1 MDNAP
6 SKPRWRNLKA
16 QRYFYDLAYRLR
28 KSVTTTELFENTAQ
42 KPQEFEND
50 GFVF

>member
-6 SKPRWRNLKA
+6 SKPLWKNLNV

-28 KSVTTTELFENTAQ
+28 KSVTTTELFENAAQ
-42 KPQEFEND
+42 KPQEFENA
-50 GFVF
+50 GFAF

>member
-16 QRYFYDLAYRLR
+16 QRYFHDLAYRLR
-28 KSVTTTELFENTAQ
+28 KSDMTRELFENAVQ
-42 KPQEFEND
+42 KPQEFENA
-50 GFVF
+50 GFAF